1 LWVIVAL
8 ASLAVAIILV
18 LCIPLDTVLSVD
30 VYGRPKF
37 QIKLA
42 WLFGL
47 VNKEITTGREKPGK
61 EKRVV
66 EGKRKTNIKTV
77 FQILR
82 TKGLL
87 KQLKRL
93 LKDIFKNLKIRDLR
107 VNFRIGLDD
116 PADTGLLF
124 AFIGPATFFL
134 GSSRVHEIKVEPS
147 FEDRV
152 VFEGY
157 LSGALRL
164 IPIRMTM
171 SLLKFAFSPPAIRV
185 LTKLAVAKWKRK
197 K

>member
-1 LWVIVAL
+1 MWVIVAL

-18 LCIPLDTVLSVD
+18 LCIPLDTVFYVD

-42 WLFGL
+42 WFFGL
-47 VNKEITTGREKPGK
+47 VNKEITTGKKKPGK
-61 EKRVV
+61 EKQAA

-82 TKGLL
+82 TRGLL

-93 LKDIFKNLKIRDLR
+93 LKDIFKGLKISDLR
-107 VNFRIGLDD
+107 VNLRIGLDD

-124 AFIGPATFFL
+124 ALIGPAIFFL
-134 GSSRVHEIKVEPS
+134 GSSRFHEIKVEPS

-152 VFEGY
+152 VFEGN
-157 LSGALRL
+157 LSGALRF

-171 SLLKFAFSPPAIRV
+171 HLLRFTFSTPAIRV
-185 LTKLAVAKWKRK
+185 FKKLIVAKWKRTK
-197 K
+197 

>member
-1 LWVIVAL
+1 MWVIIAL

-18 LCIPLDTVLSVD
+18 LCVPLETVLSVN
-30 VYGRPKF
+30 VYGKPKF
-37 QIKLA
+37 HVRLA
-42 WLFGL
+42 WFFGL

-61 EKRVV
+61 EKRVA

-87 KQLKRL
+87 QQLKRL

-107 VNFRIGLDD
+107 LNFRIGLDD

-124 AFIGPATFFL
+124 ALIGPAAFFL

-164 IPIRMTM
+164 TPIRMVVP
-171 SLLKFAFSPPAIRV
+171 LLRFTFSPPAIRIFK
-185 LTKLAVAKWKRK
+185 KLAVAKWKRTK
-197 K
+197 